1 MAIITNRKVNTDLNE
16 ELQQLGAGVNSN
28 DLAFL
33 ASKRLDESAFC
44 GNLMG
49 MAAKKEDALDGRF
62 VTDELLDRVD
72 ALNIEDVS
80 DDDLAALIDGLK
92 AKELPEGEEI
102 NNKAEAVAF
111 KLVNEMKLRELDAD
125 EVTEFLL
132 NKLEAID
139 LETVEDEDLLDI
151 VNGLLEKN
159 EPSEELQARSEAFVQ
174 TVFDEAVK
182 RGKAL
187 VIKKTG
193 GGMMKRAQAGFKT
206 VDGQIKRVSAG
217 ELKKKQRK
225 RKMEYK
231 TGGRA
236 KKKKYLAKRGR
247 RLQMRRKARG
257 LAADDQSKNMETELR
272 ELLNLDNVAENAE
285 TVEVTKYDETIER
298 IGNIFE
304 LISERFESEAV
315 DTVLDECWER
325 IDQGLFESDED
336 FEAVVKPALAI
347 IKRCL
352 EEIESGN

>member
-217 ELKKKQRK
+217 
-225 RKMEYK
+225 
-231 TGGRA
+231 
-236 KKKKYLAKRGR
+236 
-247 RLQMRRKARG
+247 
-257 LAADDQSKNMETELR
+257 S
-272 ELLNLDNVAENAE
+272 
-285 TVEVTKYDETIER
+285 
-298 IGNIFE
+298 
-304 LISERFESEAV
+304 
-315 DTVLDECWER
+315 
-325 IDQGLFESDED
+325 
-336 FEAVVKPALAI
+336 
-347 IKRCL
+347 
-352 EEIESGN
+352 